1 MFEKKRFTTEH
12 TVTIRGQE
20 IPYRATFETF
30 QICDMFGTPELVTS
44 TFSYE
49 RTDVADPASR
59 PVMLAYNGGPGAA
72 SVPVHI
78 GLLGPRRMDMSNITE
93 RSFTPPYGMEDN
105 PESILDICDIV
116 IYDMPMCGFSRIM
129 NPESRT
135 KYFSTEKDAD
145 AAIITLRKWLTAHN
159 RWNSPLFLLG
169 ESYGS
174 IRNAEIA
181 DRLSF
186 GVDMDHGSCMIH
198 MAGIIMIGTTLNYKQ
213 TPYPVPS
220 EILDFVPIAAA
231 NWKYRPEGKPELEE
245 FVEEAYRFSYDEYLP
260 ALAWGNR
267 MPEEKRRAVAEK
279 LHYFTGLP
287 VEELLNGGLKI
298 DKFKFASQGFKDL
311 GFSIGVNDIR
321 FTGPVEKSAG
331 TCIEDFF
338 EKDVSNNLP
347 MQMQA
352 RCFNQYLRNELKVD
366 IDEEYEQLCF
376 RPDMTWDYKVSRVP
390 GECLRLAMLRNP
402 QMRVMFCTGYFD
414 LLTPMSYAKYCA
426 AYHELPQDRL
436 DWNIYKAGHMPYLG
450 TDNSNMV
457 LNGLRE
463 FVTKC
468 LQPGK

>member
-1 MFEKKRFTTEH
+1 MFEKKKIVTEH
-12 TVTIRGQE
+12 VAQIRGQKV
-20 IPYRATFETF
+20 PYKVTFETF
-30 QICDMFGTPELVTS
+30 QVSDMFGTPELVTS

-49 RTDVADPASR
+49 RTDVTDVTSR
-59 PVMLAYNGGPGAA
+59 PVILAFNGGPGAA

-78 GLLGPRRMDMSNITE
+78 GLLSPRRMDMSDITN
-93 RSFTPPYGMEDN
+93 RSFTPPYGMENN

-116 IYDMPMCGFSRIM
+116 IYDMPMCGFSRIL
-129 NPESRT
+129 NPESRS

-145 AAIITLRKWLTAHN
+145 ATIITLRKWLTSHS

-198 MAGIIMIGTTLNYKQ
+198 LAGVIMLGTTLNYKQ
-213 TPYPVPS
+213 PPYPVPT
-220 EILDFVPIAAA
+220 EILEFIPIAAA

-245 FVEEAYRFSYDEYLP
+245 FVEDAYTFSYEEYLP

-267 MPEEKRRAVAEK
+267 LSEEKRRTVAKK
-279 LHYFTGLP
+279 LSYFTGLP
-287 VEELLNGGLKI
+287 TEKLLADGLKI
-298 DKFKFASQGFKDL
+298 NKYQFAATGFADL
-311 GFSIGVNDIR
+311 GFSIGMNDIR
-321 FTGPVEKSAG
+321 FTGPVDRAAG

-347 MQMQA
+347 LQMQA
-352 RCFNQYLRNELKVD
+352 RCFNDYIRNELKID
-366 IDEEYEQLCF
+366 IDEEYEQLCYN
-376 RPDMTWDYKVSRVP
+376 PDMTWDYSVSRNP

-402 QMRVMFCTGYFD
+402 QLRVMFCMGYFD
-414 LLTPMSYAKYCA
+414 LVTPMSYARYCA
-426 AYHELPQDRL
+426 AYHELPQDRI
-436 DWNIYKAGHMPYLG
+436 DWNCYKAGHMPYLG
-450 TDNSNMV
+450 TDNSNEV

-463 FVTKC
+463 FILKC
-468 LQPGK
+468 LQS